1 MRMAI
6 ARRSLVT
13 VALLL
18 SAACSRS
25 GFADTYVEGFD
36 WHAHDPI
43 TYEDITVEATLAG
56 VEFKPIDSKI
66 LDPAFQEKQALIGML
81 KLSDPRVLRG
91 GELQLPISARIFFDW
106 REIVGQRVVLCA
118 RWWPALNG
126 YLVLDAKSVLTRKIN
141 SWERMEGKEVLADDK
156 LSSLVTM
163 GRQEEVARHAELIVE
178 GVVSKVEDSP
188 VTEQSKFR
196 GTLSRVTMDEVKVL
210 AGSVANS
217 TLVFETYNWVARVP
231 KLRVGERW
239 IVLLQRN
246 QGNWRVA
253 SGMNGLLKEGDKDEL
268 FLGGSAPLSRSKTQ
282 LVRMLAEVRRE
293 D

>member
-1 MRMAI
+1 MHLAI
-6 ARRSLVT
+6 AKRILVT
-13 VALLL
+13 LALLL

-66 LDPAFQEKQALIGML
+66 LDPAFQQKQALIGVL
-81 KLSDPRVLRG
+81 KLTDPRVLRG
-91 GELQLPISARIFFDW
+91 GALQLPISAEVFFDW

-126 YLVLDAKSVLTRKIN
+126 YLVLNAKSVLTRKVDF
-141 SWERMEGKEVLADDK
+141 WERMEENEVLSDGK
-156 LSSLVTM
+156 VSSLVSM
-163 GRQEEVARHAELIVE
+163 GREEEIAKHAELIVE
-178 GVVSKVEDSP
+178 GVISKVEDSP
-188 VTEQSKFR
+188 VMEKSKFR
-196 GTLSRVTMDEVKVL
+196 GTISHVTMEEVKVL

-217 TLVFETYNWVARVP
+217 TLVFETYDWVARVP

-239 IVLLQRN
+239 IVLLRRN
-246 QGNWRVA
+246 QGNWRVV
-253 SGMNGLLKEGDKDEL
+253 SGMNGLLKEGGKDEL
-268 FLGGSAPLSRSKTQ
+268 FLGGSAPLSRSKSQ
-282 LVRMLAEVRRE
+282 LVRMLAEVRSE
-293 D
+293 N